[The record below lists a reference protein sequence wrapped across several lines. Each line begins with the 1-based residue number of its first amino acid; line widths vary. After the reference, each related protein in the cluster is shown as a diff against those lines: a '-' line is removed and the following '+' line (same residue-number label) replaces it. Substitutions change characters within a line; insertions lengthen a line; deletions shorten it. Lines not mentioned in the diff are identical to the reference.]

1 MPDGRFDLEAP
12 SAGSHT
18 WARSEGTAEA
28 SAEPFLKS
36 GRILGSALGS
46 KKLHFRF
53 FYKRLAY
60 GILPTARIWLGRKN
74 LPQQSNSDD
83 EEG

>member
-1 MPDGRFDLEAP
+1 MVG
-12 SAGSHT
+12 GMSHGNQSRRNYAT
-18 WARSEGTAEA
+18 MDAKLVS
-28 SAEPFLKS
+28 LS
-36 GRILGSALGS
+36 GRILLGSVLGS
-46 KKLHFRF
+46 KKLHFGF

-60 GILPTARIWLGRKN
+60 GILPAARIWLGRKN